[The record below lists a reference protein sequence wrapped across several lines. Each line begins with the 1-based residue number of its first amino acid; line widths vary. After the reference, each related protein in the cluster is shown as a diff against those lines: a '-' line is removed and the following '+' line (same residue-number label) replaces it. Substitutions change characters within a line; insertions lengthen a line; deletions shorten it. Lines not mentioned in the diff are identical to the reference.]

1 MSNSMIFVRAAC
13 GIVVLFASSV
23 VLVGCASTREER
35 VAAIQ
40 SELPQLVTACNGAF
54 RDGSS
59 MGLGIVAIDQGIEAC
74 DRLAFARS
82 LDEVRPATAELYQHY
97 KRRGHDTSAFPIPFG
112 SGGNSPSS
120 DVGVQA
126 WAPGMP
132 LPTVN

>member
-1 MSNSMIFVRAAC
+1 MSDSMIFVRAAS
-13 GIVVLFASSV
+13 GIVVLIASSV
-23 VLVGCASTREER
+23 ALVGCATAHEER

-40 SELPQLVTACNGAF
+40 AELPQLVTACNGAF

-59 MGLGIVAIDQGIEAC
+59 RGLGIVAIDQGIEAC

-82 LDEVRPATAELYQHY
+82 LDQVRPATAELYQRY
-97 KRRGHDTSAFPIPFG
+97 KRRGHEFPGAFPVPFG
-112 SGGNSPSS
+112 GDNSPSS
-120 DVGVQA
+120 GVGVQA